1 MSDIRNVCLILQYI
15 RKSMQLSLPVIGGH
29 GENFPYTSIYFP
41 FTLLSKMYGRQCLV
55 FTAAERL

>member
-1 MSDIRNVCLILQYI
+1 MSDIRNVCLILQYKEFI

-41 FTLLSKMYGRQCLV
+41 FTLLSKMYGRH
-55 FTAAERL
+55 